1 MFENNIDLWLFTTA
15 SKRSPVKIIHF
26 ILTKFKNDQH
36 PFRYMIVDKD
46 GALENSAYGTNLIVD
61 DFSTAIETT
70 GGDAS

>member
-1 MFENNIDLWLFTTA
+1 
-15 SKRSPVKIIHF
+15 
-26 ILTKFKNDQH
+26 
-36 PFRYMIVDKD
+36 MIVDKD